1 MTLTNVVLELQKQ
14 NQGTNELRADIKKM
28 LAEDVARRKK
38 LDRQQ
43 NQIREDRL
51 EQKAQAARD
60 KANEKA
66 NKDNKPKGFSSGIKA
81 GMLEAS
87 GFGTLKNWAGNIMSG
102 LFGGATAATITGA
115 IGKQVGKGLIFGG
128 AAAIVGAFGEKLFKK
143 MFDDLD
149 DSIALDM
156 DEETKKSMAAT
167 AEKSITNGLIGR
179 IFGKKAGYAAFF
191 GTIIGDG
198 VKSLFSLDEENL
210 KEKVKLFGW
219 ENPWISKDDFIS
231 YGAMIAAFFGP
242 SLIGNGIFGAFAGR
256 GGAGA
261 TFDPKSNRWRDPN
274 GRYLSAANAK
284 AFNKNFVPT
293 GAKFG
298 KLIGWAA
305 VIGIV
310 GNMLAGFIGNEF
322 GGDAAQVTSW
332 GVNALMLASLF
343 GPTGLIVAAV
353 AGIGLAGG
361 YALLTWMRSMNDKVE
376 GSIASKI
383 AEHDKAIDDKLAEG
397 DIEGAANETMKKL
410 LEQNRAMGLG
420 GVGFKPGTFGSVA
433 DTAYDAYG
441 LDMQAGNIEP
451 GKVGRGLGLL
461 SKMFAEVIRNRS
473 EKSDD
478 EVAATLRAIIEE
490 QQRLTGETDM
500 MMSAISLGGG
510 TLGSGSQAKMYRLL
524 DAWKDGY
531 RSGED
536 PNFTFG
542 SIGPQSNNTLTAED
556 LKRELAMYGGGT
568 TVIDQ
573 STTDNSQVTGASQAS
588 YIGNSGMTAVDIRYQ
603 KKYAGIKG
611 FAFYG

>member
-1 MTLTNVVLELQKQ
+1 MTLTNVVMELQKQ

-28 LAEDVARRKK
+28 LKEDIARRKK

-43 NQIREDRL
+43 GIIREEKL
-51 EQKAQAARD
+51 EAKAQAA
-60 KANEKA
+60 KEKA
-66 NKDNKPKGFSSGIKA
+66 KEKADRPQGFSAGIKA
-81 GMLEAS
+81 GMIEAS
-87 GFGTLKNWAGNIMSG
+87 GFGTLRTWAGNIMSG

-231 YGAMIAAFFGP
+231 YGTMIAAFFGP
-242 SLIGNGIFGAFAGR
+242 SLIGNGIFGAFAG
-256 GGAGA
+256 GKAA
-261 TFDPKSNRWRDPN
+261 FDPKSNRWRDPS

-284 AFNKNFVPT
+284 AFNKSFVPT

-361 YALLTWMRSMNDKVE
+361 YALLTWMRGMNDKVK
-376 GSIASKI
+376 GSIAEKI
-383 AEHDKAIDDKLAEG
+383 AEHDKIIDEKLAEG
-397 DIEGAANETMKKL
+397 DMEGAANETLRKMQEL
-410 LEQNRAMGLG
+410 NRAQGLG
-420 GVGFKPGTFGSVA
+420 GVGFKPGTFGSIA

-441 LDMQAGNIEP
+441 LDMQAGNIAP
-451 GKVGRGLGLL
+451 GNVGRGLGLL
-461 SKMFAEVIRNRS
+461 SKMFQEVIRNRS
-473 EKSDD
+473 EKSED

-500 MMSAISLGGG
+500 MISALDLGGG
-510 TLGSGSQAKMYRLL
+510 TLGPRSQNNMFRLL
-524 DAWKDGY
+524 DKWKEGY
-531 RSGED
+531 RSNKD
-536 PNFTFG
+536 PNFSFG
-542 SIGPQSNNTLTAED
+542 SVGPQSNNTLTAED

>member
-1 MTLTNVVLELQKQ
+1 MTLTNVVMELQKQ

-28 LAEDVARRKK
+28 LKEDIARRKK

-43 NQIREDRL
+43 GIIREEKL
-51 EQKAQAARD
+51 EAKAQAA
-60 KANEKA
+60 KEKA
-66 NKDNKPKGFSSGIKA
+66 KEKADGPKGFSAGIKA
-81 GMLEAS
+81 GMIEAS
-87 GFGTLKNWAGNIMSG
+87 GFGTLRTWAGNIMSG

-242 SLIGNGIFGAFAGR
+242 SLIGNGIFGAFAG
-256 GGAGA
+256 GKAA
-261 TFDPKSNRWRDPN
+261 FDPKSNRWRDPS

-284 AFNKNFVPT
+284 AFNKSFVPT

-361 YALLTWMRSMNDKVE
+361 YALLTWMRGMNDKVK
-376 GSIASKI
+376 GSIAEKI
-383 AEHDKAIDDKLAEG
+383 AEHDKIIDEKLTEG
-397 DIEGAANETMKKL
+397 DIEGAANETMKKIMEL
-410 LEQNRAMGLG
+410 NRAQGLG
-420 GVGFKPGTFGSVA
+420 GVGFKPGTFGSIA

-441 LDMQAGNIEP
+441 LDMQAGNIAP
-451 GKVGRGLGLL
+451 GNVGRGLGLL
-461 SKMFAEVIRNRS
+461 SKMFKEVIRNRS
-473 EKSDD
+473 EKSED

-500 MMSAISLGGG
+500 MMSAIDLGGG
-510 TLGSGSQAKMYRLL
+510 SLGSGSRYKMQKLL
-524 DAWKDGY
+524 DAWKKGY
-531 RSGED
+531 RSEED

-542 SIGPQSNNTLTAED
+542 SIGPQSNNTMTAED

>member
-1 MTLTNVVLELQKQ
+1 MTLTNVVMELQKQ

-28 LAEDVARRKK
+28 LKEDIARRKK

-43 NQIREDRL
+43 GIIREEKL
-51 EQKAQAARD
+51 EAKAQAA
-60 KANEKA
+60 KEKA
-66 NKDNKPKGFSSGIKA
+66 KEKADRPQGFSAGIKA
-81 GMLEAS
+81 GMIEAS
-87 GFGTLKNWAGNIMSG
+87 GFGTLRTWAGNIMSG

-231 YGAMIAAFFGP
+231 YGTMIAAFFGP
-242 SLIGNGIFGAFAGR
+242 SLIGNGIFGAFAG
-256 GGAGA
+256 GKAA
-261 TFDPKSNRWRDPN
+261 FDPKSNRWRDPS

-284 AFNKNFVPT
+284 AFNKSFVPT

-361 YALLTWMRSMNDKVE
+361 YALLTWMRGMNDKVK
-376 GSIASKI
+376 GSIAEKI
-383 AEHDKAIDDKLAEG
+383 AEHDKIIDEKLGEG
-397 DIEGAANETMKKL
+397 DIEGAANETLRKMQEL
-410 LEQNRAMGLG
+410 NRAQGLG
-420 GVGFKPGTFGSVA
+420 GVGFKPGTFGSIA

-441 LDMQAGNIEP
+441 LDMQAGNIAP
-451 GKVGRGLGLL
+451 GNVGRGLGLL
-461 SKMFAEVIRNRS
+461 SKMFQEVIRNRS
-473 EKSDD
+473 EKSED

-500 MMSAISLGGG
+500 MISALDLGGG
-510 TLGSGSQAKMYRLL
+510 TLGPRSQNNMFRLL
-524 DAWKDGY
+524 DKWKEGY
-531 RSGED
+531 RSNKD
-536 PNFTFG
+536 PNFSFG
-542 SIGPQSNNTLTAED
+542 SVGPQSNNTLTAED